1 MANHRSLVRRTAGLA
16 AGLFLAVQAVAPC
29 TLAVMSGRAT
39 ANGRPLMWKNRDTSG
54 PNNKLAFFKGPK
66 YDFIAVVISA
76 EPAPA
81 AAVWGGLNT
90 AGFAIMN
97 AQADDL
103 GDAARRLDGGGNG
116 EFMKLA
122 LGSCATV
129 KDLEALLARE
139 KGKWDLATNLGVI
152 DAEGG
157 ACFFETRRDSF
168 VKFDAADVRVAP
180 FGTIVRTNFAF
191 TSPDPLRGGGFIRFE
206 RIGHIIEAARPQGRI
221 DARFILREASRD
233 LVHEK
238 LHSNPMV
245 RPLPDDPAAPLYI
258 NTNDTINRNSS
269 VSALVFEGAP
279 SGERPDLATMWVL
292 LGQPVTGV
300 AVPAWPA
307 AGRVPTA
314 TTGPATAPLNDA
326 ALAIAAYLYPDRRG
340 RMPQY
345 LNVTRLRTYGGEG
358 VLAKLLRIE
367 DRAFTRTG
375 ERWAAW
381 TAAKPTAAEVAEFQ
395 ESIAAEAYDALT
407 KEFAGLL
414 GSPKF
419 ARRPQFSVLAQISG
433 NSLSGLV
440 RDMP

>member
-1 MANHRSLVRRTAGLA
+1 VAGNIIGPGDSIAMTKPCSLVRQAAGLA
-16 AGLFLAVQAVAPC
+16 AALLLAVQAAAPC
-29 TLAVMSGRAT
+29 TLALISGRAT

-54 PNNKLAFFKGPK
+54 PNNKLAYFKGPK
-66 YDFIAVVISA
+66 YDFIAVAISEEA
-76 EPAPA
+76 SPA

-103 GDAARRLDGGGNG
+103 ADAARKPGGDGNG

-122 LGSCATV
+122 LGACATV
-129 KDLEALLARE
+129 EDFEALLVRE

-152 DAEGG
+152 DAQGA

-168 VKFDAADVRVAP
+168 VKFDARDVRVAP
-180 FGTIVRTNFAF
+180 FGAIVRTNFAF
-191 TSPDPLRGGGFIRFE
+191 TSPDPMRGGGFIRFE

-221 DARFILREASRD
+221 DARFILREAARD

-238 LHSNPMV
+238 LHSNPLA
-245 RPLPDDPAAPLYI
+245 RPLPADPVAPLYI

-279 SGERPDLATMWVL
+279 SPERADLATMWVL

-307 AGRVPTA
+307 AGRVPAA

-367 DRAFTRTG
+367 DRAFARTA
-375 ERWAAW
+375 EKWAAW
-381 TAAKPTAAEVAEFQ
+381 TAAKPAAADVAEFQ
-395 ESIAAEAYDALT
+395 ESVAAEAYQALT
-407 KEFAGLL
+407 KEFADLL
-414 GSPKF
+414 GS
-419 ARRPQFSVLAQISG
+419 RRAGRLP
-433 NSLSGLV
+433 
-440 RDMP
+440 